1 MKTNR
6 TSDQDM
12 EQAIAY
18 AVNVFGNKRKA
29 MHWLSRP
36 RAELHGQA
44 PLDALQSP
52 ETYPEVMRLLGRID
66 HGIFA

>member
-1 MKTNR
+1 MKTIS

-12 EQAIAY
+12 EQAITY
-18 AVNVFGNKRKA
+18 AVSVFGNKRKA

-36 RAELHGQA
+36 RVELHGQA
-44 PLDALQSP
+44 PLDALQCP
-52 ETYPEVMRLLGRID
+52 ATYPEVMRLLGRID

>member
-1 MKTNR
+1 MMSSR

-12 EQAIAY
+12 EQAITY
-18 AVNVFGNKRKA
+18 AVSVFGNKRKA

-36 RAELHGQA
+36 RAELHGLA

-52 ETYPEVMRLLGRID
+52 ETYPEVMRLLGRIE